1 MRTLKGDTL
10 RFEFVFFITRLLCLQ
25 NFKTLFSLC
34 GLPLVS
40 VMCRENI
47 HNPPRRGTEI
57 RKGGEDVKMRQF
69 PRESGVAYRGLFPGG
84 LSKIGELIMNIMF
97 SFSAEKAISYFTVT
111 GDSKQALLL
120 ALIIFYLQSAK
131 CFFQ

>member
-1 MRTLKGDTL
+1 
-10 RFEFVFFITRLLCLQ
+10 
-25 NFKTLFSLC
+25 
-34 GLPLVS
+34 
-40 VMCRENI
+40 MCRENI

-57 RKGGEDVKMRQF
+57 PKGGEDVKMRQF